1 MEINCAELLI
11 LFIVLYLLNE
21 VVKLNSR
28 VKGLKYTLDKI
39 YKQADVPNNALDNE
53 LKQLLNEGKDVK
65 GVKRARETLGLSL
78 IEAKQYVDALK
89 MEGS

>member
-1 MEINCAELLI
+1 MEINFAELLI

-39 YKQADVPNNALDNE
+39 SKQADVPNNALDNE

-65 GVKRARETLGLSL
+65 AVKRARETLGLSL

-89 MEGS
+89 MEG